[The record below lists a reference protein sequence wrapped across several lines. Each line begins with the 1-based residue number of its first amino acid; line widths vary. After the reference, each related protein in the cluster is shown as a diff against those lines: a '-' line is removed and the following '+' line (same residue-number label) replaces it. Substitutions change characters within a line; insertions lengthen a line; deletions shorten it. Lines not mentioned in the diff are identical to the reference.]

1 MLNKRLRL
9 YTYLGAIFMA
19 SYSSLPAYINSS
31 FLREFFSE
39 DRIGFIYGFGAI
51 ITIILMAIAPQ
62 LIRRLGNRRFLLLL
76 TSLSIISLA
85 PLASSGWGMPL
96 NTLSIIIFFTAYTT
110 LGYLTRYGL
119 DIYLE
124 NISEDKTT
132 GMIRGLYL
140 TGYNLSWLVS
150 PFLATYLL
158 SKGHYGY
165 VYALAGLLLTPFLL
179 ITYFKLQETKC
190 LSCLDQEGHNLLRT
204 LKTLWQNKT
213 KRIDDLRHI
222 LVIDFLLNF
231 FYSIMVIY
239 MPIYLHNHLQISWQE
254 IGLIFSFMLLP
265 FVILELPL
273 GKISDK
279 WLGEKEVLIG
289 GLIIIALSTVV
300 CAIVNVPIW
309 WLWAIL
315 LFLTRVGAASIEIM
329 KETYLFKKI
338 KEGETG
344 VIALSRINVP
354 LSYLIGPVFASLIL
368 SFGAIPHLF
377 LALGLVMTLGLKF
390 AWELEDTK

>member
-19 SYSSLPAYINSS
+19 TYSSLPAYINSS
-31 FLREFFSE
+31 FLSDFFAE
-39 DRIGFIYGFGAI
+39 EKVGWIYALGSI
-51 ITIILMAIAPQ
+51 ITIILMALAPQ
-62 LIRRLGNRRFLLLL
+62 LIYRLGNRRFLLWL
-76 TSLSIISLA
+76 TSLSIISLI
-85 PLASSGWGMPL
+85 PLAGNGWGLPL
-96 NTLSIIIFFTAYTT
+96 NGLSIIIFFTAYTT

-124 NISEDKTT
+124 NISDNKLT

-140 TGYNLSWLVS
+140 TGYNLAWLVS

-158 SKGHYGY
+158 SKGNYGY
-165 VYALAGLLLTPFLL
+165 VYALAGLLLIPFLL

-190 LSCLDQEGHNLLRT
+190 LSCLNQKGSNLLKT

-231 FYSIMVIY
+231 FYAVMVIY

-289 GLIIIALSTVV
+289 GLIIISLSTVV
-300 CAIVNVPIW
+300 CAIINAPIW
-309 WLWAIL
+309 WLWAGL

-329 KETYLFKKI
+329 KESYLFKKI
-338 KEGETG
+338 QLDETG
-344 VIALSRINVP
+344 IVALSRINVP
-354 LSYLIGPVFASLIL
+354 LAYLVGPIFASAIL
-368 SFGAIPHLF
+368 YFWAIPYLF
-377 LALGLVMTLGLKF
+377 LALGLVITIGLKF